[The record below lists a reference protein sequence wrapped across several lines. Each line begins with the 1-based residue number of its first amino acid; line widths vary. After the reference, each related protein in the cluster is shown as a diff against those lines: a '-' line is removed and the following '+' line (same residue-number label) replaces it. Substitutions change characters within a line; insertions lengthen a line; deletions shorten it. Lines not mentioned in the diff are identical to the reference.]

1 MQWLLSKLAS
11 QSKLAES
18 ETEDKTNSSGER
30 TGCTFREDILH
41 PEEERA
47 LLDLSV

>member
-18 ETEDKTNSSGER
+18 ETEDKSLSGER
-30 TGCTFREDILH
+30 TGCAFREDILH
-41 PEEERA
+41 PEEETA
-47 LLDLSV
+47 LLDLSL